1 MTDSGAISNSFA
13 AAAMSSG
20 TWATPIQK
28 QCISK
33 QLSPPKSSVPGR
45 PEIDSPTSAPMGIVA
60 DIEKDWGP
68 QSAVFI
74 PTKRA
79 RGKIL
84 SYY

>member
-1 MTDSGAISNSFA
+1 MTYSGATSNSFA

-20 TWATPIQK
+20 IWATPIQK
-28 QCISK
+28 QCISR
-33 QLSPPKSSVPGR
+33 QLSP
-45 PEIDSPTSAPMGIVA
+45 SAPTGIVA
-60 DIEKDWGP
+60 DIEKDRGP

>member
-1 MTDSGAISNSFA
+1 MTDSGAISNRQNHRFL
-13 AAAMSSG
+13 G
-20 TWATPIQK
+20 DQK
-28 QCISK
+28 
-33 QLSPPKSSVPGR
+33 LTVR
-45 PEIDSPTSAPMGIVA
+45 TSAPTGIVA